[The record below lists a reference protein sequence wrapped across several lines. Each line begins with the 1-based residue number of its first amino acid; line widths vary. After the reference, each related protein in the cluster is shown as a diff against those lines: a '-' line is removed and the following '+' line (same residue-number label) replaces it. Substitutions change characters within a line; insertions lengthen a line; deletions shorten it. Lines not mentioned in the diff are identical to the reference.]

1 MTEAPR
7 VDTGRRRPP
16 APVCPAVMLY
26 LLLPLALVSCLGPGN
41 TASQAS
47 STPLMVNGTLGESV
61 TFPLKLPISEDT
73 HSITW
78 LYNGTSITFIQLSD
92 PSDPQIILT
101 NPKRKDRLQ
110 FTRNYSLQLSN
121 LTMADAGSYHAQ
133 ITTQNSTVFSSYKLR
148 IFRPLRNLEVANH
161 TWRSENGTCEIHLTC
176 SVENMNDDN
185 LVRWEVAGSIS
196 IREANLTLSWDPK
209 NSSEEKY
216 TCIAENPVSQLS
228 FSVST
233 QSLCKDFLNDESIG
247 TLWIALVTIILIC
260 PVIVLLVVWRKKY
273 CLCKRGIFHFSA
285 QQTQTSAENMNN
297 LEYVSISSGNTVYAH
312 VTHPKRQTSNP
323 TPMKSTDSST
333 IYSTVHQSKESKPIS
348 PRTTALGNV
357 IQVAEGSQQEGRKH
371 MASPDPLG
379 ENKHSVV
386 SAWRT

>member
-16 APVCPAVMLY
+16 APVCPAVMLW
-26 LLLPLALVSCLGPGN
+26 LLLPLALVSCLGPGH

-73 HSITW
+73 LSITW

-101 NPKRKDRLQ
+101 NPKWKDRLQ

-133 ITTQNSTVFSSYKLR
+133 ITTQTSTVFSSYRLR

-176 SVENMNDDN
+176 SVENTNDNN

-209 NSSEEKY
+209 KSSEEKY

-233 QSLCKDFLNDESIG
+233 QSLCKDFLNDKSIG
-247 TLWIALVTIILIC
+247 TLWIAPVTIILIC
-260 PVIVLLVVWRKKY
+260 PVIVLLVVCRKKC
-273 CLCKRGIFHFSA
+273 CLCKR
-285 QQTQTSAENMNN
+285 AENTNN
-297 LEYVSISSGNTVYAH
+297 LEYVSISSGNTVYAR

-333 IYSTVHQSKESKPIS
+333 IYSAVHQSKESKPIS
-348 PRTTALGNV
+348 PRTTALGDVN
-357 IQVAEGSQQEGRKH
+357 QVAEGSQQECRKD

>member
-16 APVCPAVMLY
+16 TPVCPAVMLC

-78 LYNGTSITFIQLSD
+78 LYNGTSITFIQLSN

-101 NPKRKDRLQ
+101 NPKWKDRLQ

-133 ITTQNSTVFSSYKLR
+133 ITTQTSTVFSSYKLR

-161 TWRSENGTCEIHLTC
+161 TWRSENGTCQIHLAC
-176 SVENMNDDN
+176 SVGNMNDDN
-185 LVRWEVAGSIS
+185 LVGWEVAGSIS

-209 NSSEEKY
+209 KSSEEKY

-247 TLWIALVTIILIC
+247 TLWIVPVTIILIC
-260 PVIVLLVVWRKKY
+260 LVIVLLVVWRKKY
-273 CLCKRGIFHFSA
+273 CLCKR
-285 QQTQTSAENMNN
+285 AENVNN

-312 VTHPKRQTSNP
+312 VTHPKRQTSKP

-357 IQVAEGSQQEGRKH
+357 IQVAEGSQQECRKDL
-371 MASPDPLG
+371 ASPDPLG
-379 ENKHSVV
+379 KNKHSVV

>member
-7 VDTGRRRPP
+7 VDTSRRRPP
-16 APVCPAVMLY
+16 APVCPAVMLC

-47 STPLMVNGTLGESV
+47 STPLMVNGTLEESV
-61 TFPLKLPISEDT
+61 TFPLKLLISEDT

-92 PSDPQIILT
+92 PSDPRIILT
-101 NPKRKDRLQ
+101 NPKWKDRLR
-110 FTRNYSLQLSN
+110 FSRNYSLQLSN

-133 ITTQNSTVFSSYKLR
+133 ITTQTSTVFSSYKLR

-209 NSSEEKY
+209 NSSEKKY

-247 TLWIALVTIILIC
+247 TLWIALVTVILIC

-273 CLCKRGIFHFSA
+273 CLCKRGKGREEGPLGRPLGCDRTRANFLQKMHDQASRPGCPSPSSLPA
-285 QQTQTSAENMNN
+285 PHP
-297 LEYVSISSGNTVYAH
+297 LERHLWARGRAWGPLTLHSQISISLILFFRHLSFLCSA
-312 VTHPKRQTSNP
+312 NP
-323 TPMKSTDSST
+323 DF
-333 IYSTVHQSKESKPIS
+333 
-348 PRTTALGNV
+348 
-357 IQVAEGSQQEGRKH
+357 
-371 MASPDPLG
+371 
-379 ENKHSVV
+379 
-386 SAWRT
+386 W

>member
-16 APVCPAVMLY
+16 APVWPAIMLC

-61 TFPLKLPISEDT
+61 TFPLKLPVSEDT

-78 LYNGTSITFIQLSD
+78 LYKGTSITFIQLSD

-101 NPKRKDRLQ
+101 NPKWKDRLQ

-133 ITTQNSTVFSSYKLR
+133 ITTQTSTVFSSYKLR

-161 TWRSENGTCEIHLTC
+161 TWRSENGTCEIHLAC

-209 NSSEEKY
+209 KPSEEKY

-247 TLWIALVTIILIC
+247 TLWIVPVTIILIC
-260 PVIVLLVVWRKKY
+260 LVIVLLVVWRKKY
-273 CLCKRGIFHFSA
+273 RLCKR
-285 QQTQTSAENMNN
+285 AENVNN

-312 VTHPKRQTSNP
+312 VTHPKRQTSKP

-348 PRTTALGNV
+348 PQTTALGNV
-357 IQVAEGSQQEGRKH
+357 IQVAEGSQQECRKD

>member
-16 APVCPAVMLY
+16 APVWPAVMLW
-26 LLLPLALVSCLGPGN
+26 LLLPLELVSCLGPGN

-101 NPKRKDRLQ
+101 NPKWKDRLQ
-110 FTRNYSLQLSN
+110 FTGNYSLQLSN

-133 ITTQNSTVFSSYKLR
+133 ITTQTSTVFSSYKLR

-161 TWRSENGTCEIHLTC
+161 TWRSENETCEIHLTC

-209 NSSEEKY
+209 KSSEEKY

-247 TLWIALVTIILIC
+247 TLWIVPVTIILIC
-260 PVIVLLVVWRKKY
+260 LVIVLLVVWRKKY
-273 CLCKRGIFHFSA
+273 CLCKR
-285 QQTQTSAENMNN
+285 AENVNN

-333 IYSTVHQSKESKPIS
+333 IYSAVHQSKESKPTS

-357 IQVAEGSQQEGRKH
+357 IQVAEGSQQECRKDL
-371 MASPDPLG
+371 ASPDPLG

>member
-16 APVCPAVMLY
+16 APVWPAVMLC

-61 TFPLKLPISEDT
+61 TFPLKLPVSEDT
-73 HSITW
+73 RSITW

-101 NPKRKDRLQ
+101 NPKWKDRLQ

-133 ITTQNSTVFSSYKLR
+133 ITTQTSTVFSSYKLR

-161 TWRSENGTCEIHLTC
+161 TWRSENGTCQIHLTC

-209 NSSEEKY
+209 KSSEEKY

-247 TLWIALVTIILIC
+247 TLWIVPVTIILIC
-260 PVIVLLVVWRKKY
+260 LVIALLVVWRKKY
-273 CLCKRGIFHFSA
+273 CLCKR
-285 QQTQTSAENMNN
+285 AENVNN

-312 VTHPKRQTSNP
+312 VTHPKRQTSKP

-357 IQVAEGSQQEGRKH
+357 IQVAEGSQQECRKDL
-371 MASPDPLG
+371 ASPDPLG
-379 ENKHSVV
+379 KNKHSVV

>member
-16 APVCPAVMLY
+16 APVCPAVMLC

-41 TASQAS
+41 TASQDS

-61 TFPLKLPISEDT
+61 TFPLKLPVSEDT
-73 HSITW
+73 RSITW
-78 LYNGTSITFIQLSD
+78 LYKGTSITFIQLSD

-101 NPKRKDRLQ
+101 NPKWKDRLQ

-133 ITTQNSTVFSSYKLR
+133 ITTQTSTVFSSYKLR

-161 TWRSENGTCEIHLTC
+161 TWRSENGTCEIHLAC

-209 NSSEEKY
+209 KSSEEKY

-247 TLWIALVTIILIC
+247 TLWIVPVTIILIC
-260 PVIVLLVVWRKKY
+260 LVIVLLVVWRKKY
-273 CLCKRGIFHFSA
+273 CLCKR
-285 QQTQTSAENMNN
+285 AENMNN

-312 VTHPKRQTSNP
+312 VTHPKRQTSKP

-357 IQVAEGSQQEGRKH
+357 IQVAEGSQQECRKDL
-371 MASPDPLG
+371 ASPDPLG

>member
-16 APVCPAVMLY
+16 APVCPAVMLC
-26 LLLPLALVSCLGPGN
+26 LLLSLALASCLSPGN

-61 TFPLKLPISEDT
+61 TFPLKLPISEDS

-101 NPKRKDRLQ
+101 NPKWKDRLQ

-133 ITTQNSTVFSSYKLR
+133 ITTQTSTVFSSYKLR
-148 IFRPLRNLEVANH
+148 IFRPLKNLEVANH

-176 SVENMNDDN
+176 SVENMSNDN
-185 LVRWEVAGSIS
+185 LVRWEVAGSVS

-233 QSLCKDFLNDESIG
+233 QSLCK
-247 TLWIALVTIILIC
+247 
-260 PVIVLLVVWRKKY
+260 
-273 CLCKRGIFHFSA
+273 GIFHFSA

-357 IQVAEGSQQEGRKH
+357 IQAAEGSQQECRKH

>member
-16 APVCPAVMLY
+16 APVWPAIMLC

-61 TFPLKLPISEDT
+61 TFPLKLPVSEDT

-101 NPKRKDRLQ
+101 NPKWKDRLQ

-133 ITTQNSTVFSSYKLR
+133 ITTQTSTVFSSYKLR

-161 TWRSENGTCEIHLTC
+161 TWRSENGTCEIHLAC

-185 LVRWEVAGSIS
+185 LVGWEVAGSIS

-209 NSSEEKY
+209 KPSEEKY

-247 TLWIALVTIILIC
+247 TLWIVPVTIILIC
-260 PVIVLLVVWRKKY
+260 LVIVLLVVWRKKY
-273 CLCKRGIFHFSA
+273 CLCKR
-285 QQTQTSAENMNN
+285 AENVNN

-312 VTHPKRQTSNP
+312 VTHPKRQTSKP

-348 PRTTALGNV
+348 PQTTALGNV
-357 IQVAEGSQQEGRKH
+357 IQVAEGSQQECRKDL
-371 MASPDPLG
+371 ASPDPLG
-379 ENKHSVV
+379 KNKHSVV

>member
-16 APVCPAVMLY
+16 APVWPAIMLC

-61 TFPLKLPISEDT
+61 TFPLKLPVSEDT

-101 NPKRKDRLQ
+101 NPKWKDRLQ

-133 ITTQNSTVFSSYKLR
+133 ITTQTSTVFSSYKLR

-161 TWRSENGTCEIHLTC
+161 TWRSENGTCEIHLAC

-185 LVRWEVAGSIS
+185 LVGWEVAGSIS

-209 NSSEEKY
+209 KPSEEKY

-247 TLWIALVTIILIC
+247 TLWIVPVTIILIC
-260 PVIVLLVVWRKKY
+260 LVIVLLVVWRKKY
-273 CLCKRGIFHFSA
+273 CLCKR
-285 QQTQTSAENMNN
+285 AENVNN

-312 VTHPKRQTSNP
+312 VTHPKRQTSKP

-357 IQVAEGSQQEGRKH
+357 IQVAEGSQQECRKDL
-371 MASPDPLG
+371 ASPDPLG
-379 ENKHSVV
+379 KNKHSVV